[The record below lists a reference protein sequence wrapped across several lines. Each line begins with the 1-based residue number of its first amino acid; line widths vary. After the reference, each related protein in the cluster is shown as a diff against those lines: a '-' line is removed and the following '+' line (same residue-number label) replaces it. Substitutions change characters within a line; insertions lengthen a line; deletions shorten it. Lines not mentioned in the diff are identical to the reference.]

1 MAAELANMFHGDLN
15 PVAPKAQKKVQ
26 IPEGLDL
33 DAWINTPPSSSSEDE
48 EEDIKSGNDIFVKS
62 SDKNLENV
70 VIEPTEEELERVN
83 NLLYINK
90 FISICLMY
98 LNIHKAIL
106 YQEFIAG
113 IPKS

>member
-98 LNIHKAIL
+98 
-106 YQEFIAG
+106 
-113 IPKS
+113 